1 MSGDDDD
8 IERAVIELTDHP
20 EAGEDYEGPSK
31 SARKRAAHEAQRLG
45 LRLIE
50 LADAELAALGLPERL
65 LDALQE
71 ARRIRSRAAA
81 VRQRQYIG
89 KIMRDLDPLEI
100 IAALEERDRRRALA
114 TRRQKLISE
123 WRARLIEDGAA
134 ALEAFSAQHP
144 RADRRRLADLVSGAC
159 AAQGPES
166 ARITAA
172 RELYRALREL
182 VE

>member
-1 MSGDDDD
+1 VTD
-8 IERAVIELTDHP
+8 LTDDP
-20 EAGEDYEGPSK
+20 EAGEAYEGPSK

-45 LRLIE
+45 LRLVE
-50 LADAELAALGLPERL
+50 LPDAELAALGLPERL

-89 KIMRDLDPLEI
+89 RIMRDLDPLEI
-100 IAALEERDRRRALA
+100 VAALEERDRRRALA
-114 TRRQKLISE
+114 TQRQKLISE
-123 WRARLIEDGAA
+123 WRTRLVEDGAA
-134 ALEAFSAQHP
+134 ALDAFSARHP
-144 RADRRRLADLVSGAC
+144 RADRRRLAELVSGAC

-182 VE
+182 VD